1 MPCGGI
7 FQTFMGMEP
16 SGPCFTC
23 GGDISGGSKWG
34 LFVEEWDACIHRDC
48 LGDFLVSEEG
58 KVVLEHGHAI
68 MVVERD

>member
-7 FQTFMGMEP
+7 SPKIYGMLP

-23 GGDISGGSKWG
+23 GGDISGNPNPG

-48 LGDFLVSEEG
+48 LGDFLVSDEG
-58 KVVLEHGHAI
+58 KVVLEHGHSIYVPEAG
-68 MVVERD
+68 